1 MFIDRPKLNRD
12 LGWYEREFGV
22 SSGDEPVER
31 TAFRIDRSCYWSFS
45 SVDPEATEVV
55 NKFGERQ
62 LGKLLAEVDAKN
74 LEEDQKRLR
83 DRAVTLLGATRKEN
97 GSQVCKSISK
107 VFSQIDSLNTL
118 YLSIYDEDGKLNPA
132 FIGKLCA
139 VGSSEP
145 AKVGRKLT
153 PEELQ
158 KRRDSIAAKKK
169 AKEDERKRVLA
180 RQKQRE
186 KEAELALAVS
196 IENEGRYT
204 DAVREAVNC
213 HMLGIPANFPKY
225 PDFHVLQPRAM
236 EIQKRIGPLTREVFG
251 VVLTGAD
258 DFVSEQN
265 KINFA
270 RACIRSLRNQTAPPD
285 YEEFGVHSDAA
296 TLIVSRC
303 QDAITLAST

>member
-1 MFIDRPKLNRD
+1 MFIDRPKTNRD

-31 TAFRIDRSCYWSFS
+31 AAFRIDRNCYWSFS

-62 LGKLLAEVDAKN
+62 LGKLLSEVEDRRNRELGFAHAES
-74 LEEDQKRLR
+74 LR
-83 DRAVTLLGATRKEN
+83 VAN
-97 GSQVCKSISK
+97 GSQICESISK
-107 VFSQIDSLNTL
+107 VFSQIDSLNTA
-118 YLSIYDEDGKLNPA
+118 YLAIYDGDGNLNPS
-132 FIGKLCA
+132 FIRKLCA
-139 VGSSEP
+139 VGTSEP

-158 KRRDSIAAKKK
+158 KRRDKIAAKRK

-180 RQKQRE
+180 RQAKRE

-196 IENEGRYT
+196 IENEGPYT

-236 EIQKRIGPLTREVFG
+236 EIQKRVGPLTREAFG
-251 VVLTGAD
+251 VVLTSAD

-296 TLIVSRC
+296 ALIVSRC
-303 QDAITLAST
+303 QGAITLAST

>member
-1 MFIDRPKLNRD
+1 MFIDRPKVNREM
-12 LGWYEREFGV
+12 GWYEREFGV

-31 TAFRIDRSCYWSFS
+31 AAFRIDRNCYWSFT

-62 LGKLLAEVDAKN
+62 LGKLLAEV
-74 LEEDQKRLR
+74 EDRRSRELGFARAESLR
-83 DRAVTLLGATRKEN
+83 VAN
-97 GSQVCKSISK
+97 GSQISESISK
-107 VFSQIDSLNTL
+107 VFSQIDSLYTAHL
-118 YLSIYDEDGKLNPA
+118 AIFGSDGNLNPS
-132 FIGKLCA
+132 FIRKLCP
-139 VGSSEP
+139 VGTSEP

-158 KRRDSIAAKKK
+158 RRRDNIAAKKK

-180 RQKQRE
+180 RQAQRK

-196 IENEGRYT
+196 IENEGPYA
-204 DAVREAVNC
+204 DAVKEAVRN
-213 HMLGIPANFPKY
+213 HMMGLPANFPKH

-236 EIQKRIGPLTREVFG
+236 EIQKRVGPLTREAFG
-251 VVLTGAD
+251 VVLTSAD

-270 RACIRSLRNQTAPPD
+270 RACIRSLRNQAALPD

-296 TLIVSRC
+296 TLIATRC
-303 QDAITLAST
+303 QEAITRAST